1 MASSFYP
8 RGVVP
13 SAKAQFPVL
22 LLYRHILKVRCTR
35 VHPVAVG

>member
-22 LLYRHILKVRCTR
+22 LLYRHILKVGRTH
-35 VHPVAVG
+35 VQPIAG